1 MLFVTCHLWWVT
13 GGENN
18 TEIDCAPWTDDVTIM
33 TSSSEKFVHNYVENK
48 ILYKMYISD
57 FSYLEN

>member
-1 MLFVTCHLWWVT
+1 
-13 GGENN
+13 
-18 TEIDCAPWTDDVTIM
+18 M

-48 ILYKMYISD
+48 ILYEMYISD